1 MSRYSD
7 YKNHRK
13 LYIEYHGSIPV
24 DSEGRSYDIHHK
36 NSDHDDNSKENLIAV
51 NIQDHYNIH
60 YSQEDYGACWYIAKR
75 LSMTPQEIKELASL
89 QNKQRV
95 VLGTHNF
102 LGGSETCRVRALQRV
117 KDGTNPFCDA
127 ELATQKSKKLVSEGK
142 HLFQSPEFSLRM
154 IREGKS
160 PLTKMETCPH
170 CYKTMNRVSYSRW
183 HGEKCK
189 MRGLI

>member
-13 LYIEYHGSIPV
+13 LYIEYHGSIPI

-60 YSQEDYGACWYIAKR
+60 YGQEDYGACWYIAKR

-89 QNKQRV
+89 QNKKRV
-95 VLGTHNF
+95 VNGTHNF
-102 LGGSETCRVRALQRV
+102 L
-117 KDGTNPFCDA
+117 DGAAAKKSAVERLSNGTHQFCDK
-127 ELATQKSKKLVSEGK
+127 EFHIQRSRKLVASGK
-142 HLFQSPEFSLRM
+142 HQFQDPEFNRRM
-154 IREGKS
+154 MLEGKS
-160 PLTKMETCPH
+160 PLTMMETCPH
-170 CYKTMNRVSYSRW
+170 CHKTMNRVSYSRW
-183 HGEKCK
+183 HGDKCK
-189 MRGLI
+189 MKGST